1 MRLLAVKSGP
11 EIMKLLKTLEEES
24 KAITE
29 DIIGLAV
36 YSGQSYDQMWNITQ
50 EERKI
55 FLKVLKEKISL
66 ERGIKPKETITQELI

>member
-1 MRLLAVKSGP
+1 MRLLALKSGP

-36 YSGQSYDQMWNITQ
+36 YSGQSYDQMWNITH

-66 ERGIKPKETITQELI
+66 DRGLKPKETITQELI